1 MKRKNWQ
8 IRILSSHKNPHPCVI
23 RRFNSSVLRN
33 VQYRIVTLWFPP
45 FFLQNVLKKRAATSI
60 FLGTVARVV
69 SQQFNKNLFVPGKNR
84 WTERAESSRF
94 SIVLCLGSATGE
106 QRWKTKK
113 KSLGSA
119 KRKMVFG
126 RRPLGISRL
135 PAFSIAV
142 SYFLRLSDHSI
153 YIVTVIDSANRVL
166 REQRWIF
173 ACD

>member
-1 MKRKNWQ
+1 MKINRVTNKQWS
-8 IRILSSHKNPHPCVI
+8 IKIGKYTFSLRTKILILDTCVI

-45 FFLQNVLKKRAATSI
+45 FFLQNALKKRAATSI

-119 KRKMVFG
+119 K
-126 RRPLGISRL
+126 
-135 PAFSIAV
+135 
-142 SYFLRLSDHSI
+142 
-153 YIVTVIDSANRVL
+153 
-166 REQRWIF
+166 QRWFSVDDLSESRVCRLFRSLFHTSFDFLITLYT
-173 ACD
+173 